1 MGLDQ
6 YAYKVS
12 KNELNTDFSYESIDE
27 DGEETDIQIAYW
39 RKHPNLEGWM
49 ESVYNRKADAQG
61 FDGNTEF
68 PLEVHATA
76 AQVDS
81 EEISAEELDELR
93 AKAIDDEVMKKTIMA
108 ATFAAMADNVSKSRV
123 FNCQPIRL
131 TTSDLDQ
138 LEMHVRLKTLPKTQ
152 GFFFGD
158 NADDHYQEDDLEFI
172 SNARQAIADGYDVY
186 YRSWW

>member
-12 KNELNTDFSYESIDE
+12 RNEDNTDFYYTE
-27 DGEETDIQIAYW
+27 DSVDSQIAYW

-61 FDGNTEF
+61 FDGNREF
-68 PLEVHATA
+68 PKEIHATA
-76 AQVDS
+76 TQVDPEGVS
-81 EEISAEELDELR
+81 EESLEEIT
-93 AKAIDDEVMKKTIMA
+93 AKAVTDEAMKQAIMTQ
-108 ATFAAMADNVSKSRV
+108 TFAAMAANVSKERV

-131 TTSDLDQ
+131 TVSDLDQ
-138 LEMHVRLKTLPKTQ
+138 LEMHVRLKTLPTTQ

-158 NADDHYQEDDLEFI
+158 NADDHYQEDDLAFI
-172 SNARQAIADGYDVY
+172 EEARKAIADGYDVY
-186 YRSWW
+186 YQSWW